1 MKLKKKIL
9 PVLLSVLFACSS
21 IAGGYL
27 AATAVPVQ
35 AAEILEAPQII
46 AAILALLG
54 VSAIAKDSGSDS
66 TSAVRAGYTAEYE
79 MFMKYAYGCEMY
91 SDKSDAQIDAM
102 IAGWC
107 DDWKHGV
114 AVIGDDAWSLF
125 QSFASSRYKDN
136 SVSGGDSSD
145 STTKGQMLNFPA
157 NYYLLLAAN
166 NGTYGYAYCLGYDC
180 PYKAGLVTIGSETYV
195 MTIPQCAI
203 GATYRKAGQGF
214 NGWLDSYQ
222 TYLEEFSFDIE
233 NKSYGTKEYTRTERT
248 YDDKKCTGYFDMD
261 IDACNLYSVGTFDNF
276 TDAYDYLGGITE
288 EDLKKDNGE
297 DLPASFG
304 IPWLSDGVKD
314 LYDRDTS
321 LGNYDVLGRSGTID
335 TDGTVAGDRVISLPG
350 VDTLDKVTTGE
361 MSWADYM
368 EKVGAIGIDKVDGI
382 TADTPVVKGNTK
394 DNSKTET
401 VKDVYITAPS
411 DGNDFVADLKELFP
425 FCIPFDL
432 IHALK
437 ILSADP
443 ETPHFEVPVKIHS
456 FGIDVDYTFVLDFEQ
471 FNMIAKVLRTVET
484 LGFIVLLIWV
494 TRDLIKG

>member
-9 PVLLSVLFACSS
+9 SVLLSVLFACSS
-21 IAGGYL
+21 ITGGYL
-27 AATAVPVQ
+27 SITAVPVQ

-54 VSAIAKDSGSDS
+54 VSAIAKNSGSDS

-145 STTKGQMLNFPA
+145 SATKGQMLNFPA
-157 NYYLLLAAN
+157 NYYILRSAHN
-166 NGTYGYAYCLGYDC
+166 ESFGYSTWYGYDC
-180 PYKAGLVTIGSETYV
+180 PYKAGLVTIGSKIYI

-203 GATYRKAGQGF
+203 GTTYRMAGGSR
-214 NGWLDSYQ
+214 NGWLN
-222 TYLEEFSFDIE
+222 TYYAFLDGFSFSIKDTDYDSGKTME
-233 NKSYGTKEYTRTERT
+233 ERT
-248 YDDKKCTGYFDMD
+248 YNTKAVADFSEMEMD
-261 IDACNLYSVGTFDNF
+261 VCNIYSVGTFNNF
-276 TDAYDYLGGITE
+276 ADAYDYLGGITE

-297 DLPASFG
+297 DLPANFG

-382 TADTPVVKGNTK
+382 TADTPVVKGDAK
-394 DNSKTET
+394 DGSKTET
-401 VKDVYITAPS
+401 VKDIYVTAPS
-411 DGNDFVADLKELFP
+411 DGKDFVADLKELFP

-443 ETPHFEVPVKIHS
+443 ETPYFEVPVKIHS